1 MTNRRWPVRRALV
14 VALFDAT
21 LAGAAYL
28 VSFYLRVGDAIV
40 DWPPQALWGGLML
53 FVAIAAGVGQFFG
66 LSRRV
71 WRYAGLDDVA
81 TIGKVVALTHLIFL
95 PVLFLVTRLQ
105 DFPRSVVL
113 IDVFVMT
120 AFLAAPRLLTR
131 ILRERRFGGVL
142 EREGRRVP
150 VLLVGWGDAAETFVR
165 NLVRAD
171 GAPYRVVGAV
181 DDRREYQGRQV
192 LGVEVLGPESAL
204 EQVVEQ
210 LAARDE
216 RPERLV
222 LGRAEEDGAHVRELV
237 ELASRLALPLSR
249 LPDPRRLEQASATKS
264 EIKPIEV
271 EDLLG
276 RPQRVLDRSGL
287 ERMIAGKRV
296 LVTGAGGTIGS
307 ELVRQI
313 AAYRPSHLALL
324 DNAEY
329 QLYLIDLAMEESWP
343 SLSRAAILGDVR
355 DRVRIDQVLARE
367 KPALVFHAAAFKHVP
382 LVEANPNEGV
392 LTNVAGTR
400 VVADAAIAAGVEAM
414 VLISTDKAVNPSSLM
429 GASKRVAESYC
440 QALDVASLGRGG
452 TRIVTVRFGN
462 VLGSTGSVVPLF
474 QRQIAAGGPVTVTDP
489 EMTRYF
495 MTVREA
501 VELVLQSCELA
512 LSRPKDEPGAIHVLE
527 MGEPV
532 KILDLARQMIRL
544 AGLRPGE
551 DIKIEFT
558 GLRPGE
564 KLFEELFHDQENL
577 IKTERS
583 GILLAR
589 PRTVDLAILARA
601 LDEIEEAARNRRTDD
616 TLAGLLRLVPEY
628 VGTMRPGDRRTG
640 RASL

>member
-21 LAGAAYL
+21 LAAAAYL
-28 VSFYLRVGDAIV
+28 VSFYLRVGDLIV
-40 DWPPQALWGGLML
+40 DWPPQALWGGLAL
-53 FVAIAAGVGQFFG
+53 FVAIAAGVAQFFG

-81 TIGKVVALTHLIFL
+81 TIGKVVALSHLIFL

-131 ILRERRFGGVL
+131 IFRERRFGGVL

-165 NLVRAD
+165 NLARGD

-204 EQVVEQ
+204 EQIVEQ
-210 LAARDE
+210 LAERDE

-222 LGRAEEDGAHVRELV
+222 LGRAEGDGAHVRGLV
-237 ELASRLALPLSR
+237 ELAAKLALPLSR
-249 LPDPRRLEQASATKS
+249 LPDPRRLEQAGATKS

-287 ERMIAGKRV
+287 ERMIAGKRI
-296 LVTGAGGTIGS
+296 LVTGAGGSIGS

-313 AAYRPSHLALL
+313 AAFNPAHLALL
-324 DNAEY
+324 DNGEY
-329 QLYLIDLAMEESWP
+329 QLYLIDSVMAESWP
-343 SLSRAAILGDVR
+343 SLPRSAILGDVR
-355 DRVRIDQVLARE
+355 DRVRVDQVLARE
-367 KPALVFHAAAFKHVP
+367 RPDLVFHAAAFKHVP

-400 VVADAAIAAGVEAM
+400 VVADAAIAAGVQAM

-429 GASKRVAESYC
+429 GASKRVAEIYC
-440 QALDVASLGRGG
+440 QALEVSSRGRGG
-452 TRIVTVRFGN
+452 TRFVTVRFGN

-489 EMTRYF
+489 EVTRYF

-564 KLFEELFHDQENL
+564 KLFEELFHGQEDL
-577 IKTERS
+577 MKTERP

-616 TLAGLLRLVPEY
+616 TLSGLLRLVPEY
-628 VGTMRPGDRRTG
+628 VGTMRPNDRRPG

>member
-1 MTNRRWPVRRALV
+1 MNRRWPVRRALV
-14 VALFDAT
+14 VAFIDAA
-21 LAGAAYL
+21 LAGLAYL
-28 VSFYLRVGDAIV
+28 VSFYLRVGDDIL
-40 DWPPQALWGGLML
+40 DWPAPALWGGLVL
-53 FVAIAAGVGQFFG
+53 FVAIAVAVNQAFG

-95 PVLFLVTRLQ
+95 PALFLVTRLE
-105 DFPRSVVL
+105 DFPRSVVI
-113 IDVFVMT
+113 IDLFVMT

-142 EREGRRVP
+142 ERDSRRVP

-165 NLVRAD
+165 NLARGD
-171 GAPYRVVGAV
+171 RAPYRIVGVV
-181 DDRREYQGRQV
+181 DDRSDWQGRQV
-192 LGVEVLGPESAL
+192 LGVDVLGREAAL

-210 LAARDE
+210 LAARDQ

-222 LGRAEEDGAHVRELV
+222 LGRAEDDGAHVRELV

-249 LPDPRRLEQASATKS
+249 LPDPRRLEQAGITKS
-264 EIKPIEV
+264 EIRPIEV

-287 ERMIAGKRV
+287 ERLIAGKRI
-296 LVTGAGGTIGS
+296 LVTGAGGTIGG

-313 AAYRPSHLALL
+313 AAFKPSHLALL
-324 DNAEY
+324 DNGEY
-329 QLYLIDLAMEESWP
+329 QLYLIDLETAERWP
-343 SLSRAAILGDVR
+343 QLSRTAILGDVR
-355 DRVRIDQVLARE
+355 DRIRIDQVLARE
-367 KPALVFHAAAFKHVP
+367 RPDLVFHAAAFKHLP
-382 LVEANPNEGV
+382 LVEMNPNEGV

-400 VVADAAIAAGVEAM
+400 VVADAAAAAGVSAM
-414 VLISTDKAVNPSSLM
+414 VLISTDKAVNPTSVM
-429 GASKRVAESYC
+429 GASKRLAESYC
-440 QALDVASLGRGG
+440 QALDVAAIGRGS
-452 TRIVTVRFGN
+452 TRFVTVRFGN

-474 QRQIAAGGPVTVTDP
+474 QRQIAAGGPLTVSHPDV
-489 EMTRYF
+489 TRYF

-501 VELVLQSCELA
+501 VELVLQACELA

-532 KILDLARQMIRL
+532 KILDLAHQMIRL

-551 DIKIEFT
+551 DIKIAFS
-558 GLRPGE
+558 GLKSGE
-564 KLFEELFHDQENL
+564 KLAEELFHDHEDL
-577 IKTERS
+577 MATERP

-601 LDEIEEAARNRRTDD
+601 LDEVEEAARHRRTVD
-616 TLAGLLRLVPEY
+616 TLSLLGRLVPEY
-628 VGTMRPGDRRTG
+628 QGAPPVAGRRAE
-640 RASL
+640 RA